1 VAQVDGPKRG
11 SAEPAGRLE
20 GWLPGLRTLREYRRS
35 WLARD
40 LVAGL
45 VLTALLIPVGM
56 GYAQAAGLPPITGLY
71 ATIVPLVAYA
81 IFGPSRVMVLG
92 PDSSLAAV
100 IAAVILPL
108 GGADPETAVALA
120 GALAI
125 LTGLIVLAAGVA
137 KLGFVTELLSRPV
150 QLGYLYGIA
159 VTILV
164 GQLPKLCGFTIEGR
178 GLLTETRDF
187 LQGVA
192 DGRVNRAAL
201 AVGLAGIVVIFGLRR
216 IWPAVPGVMVAV
228 LVGIAAVSMF
238 DLTEDGVQV
247 IGVLP
252 EGLPSLSI
260 PTVELA
266 DLGALFSGALGIALV
281 AVADTTVLSQSLA
294 AQRDETV
301 DPNQELRAL
310 GVANLAAGLFQGFSI
325 SSSASRT
332 PVAMASGARSQL
344 TPLVGA
350 VTIALALVLA
360 PGAVRN
366 LPLSMLAAIVITAA
380 VGLIDVGAVRRLLRV
395 RRSEFVLW
403 LTAFAGVA
411 LLGVLLGIFVAILLS
426 LADFTRRAWR
436 PYDAVL
442 GREDD
447 LKGYHDID
455 RHPSARRIPGLLLYR
470 FDAPLFFA
478 NAGYFR
484 RRIHHLVDEATHRV
498 RWVVVAAEPI
508 TDIDTTA
515 ADSLRQLLTELRQRQ
530 VTLAFAE
537 MKGPVKD
544 RLRRYD
550 LFDAIGPDHF
560 FPTIGT
566 AVDGYLAATG
576 TTWVDWEERSPA
588 GSEPGPDGSQLAAP
602 DRPAPESRG

>member
-1 VAQVDGPKRG
+1 MT
-11 SAEPAGRLE
+11 GRLE
-20 GWLPGLRTLREYRRS
+20 GGLERWVPGLRTLREYQRS
-35 WLARD
+35 WLASD

-45 VLTALLIPVGM
+45 VLTALLVPVGM

-81 IFGPSRVMVLG
+81 VFGPSRVMVLG

-108 GGADPETAVALA
+108 GGNDPETAVALA
-120 GALAI
+120 GALAV
-125 LTGLIVLAAGVA
+125 LTGLIILVAGIA
-137 KLGFVTELLSRPV
+137 RLGFMTELLSRPV

-164 GQLPKLCGFTIEGR
+164 GQLPRLCGFSIEGR
-178 GLLTETRDF
+178 GLVTEIRDVA
-187 LQGVA
+187 QGVA

-201 AVGLAGIVVIFGLRR
+201 AVGLTGIAVILILRR
-216 IWPAVPGVMVAV
+216 LWPRVPGVAVAV
-228 LVGIAAVSMF
+228 VVGIAAVAMF
-238 DLTEDGVQV
+238 DLEAEGVQV
-247 IGVLP
+247 VGVLP
-252 EGLPSLSI
+252 EGLPTLAF
-260 PTVELA
+260 PAVDLA

-310 GVANLAAGLFQGFSI
+310 GAANLAAGLFQGFAI

-332 PVAMASGARSQL
+332 PVAVSAGARSQL

-350 VTIALALVLA
+350 VSIALLLVFA
-360 PGAVRN
+360 PGLLRD
-366 LPLSMLAAIVITAA
+366 LPLPMLAAIVITAA
-380 VGLIDVGAVRRLLRV
+380 IGLIDVAAVRRLYRV

-403 LTAFAGVA
+403 LAAFGGVA
-411 LLGVLLGIFVAILLS
+411 LLGVLMGIFVAILLS
-426 LADFTRRAWR
+426 LADFIRRAWR
-436 PYDAVL
+436 PHDAVL
-442 GREDD
+442 GREDE

-455 RHPSARRIPGLLLYR
+455 RHPSARQVPGLLLYR

-478 NAGYFR
+478 NAAWFR
-484 RRIHHLVDEATHRV
+484 RRVKGLVAEAAHPV

-515 ADSLRQLLTELRQRQ
+515 ADTLDQLLQELRHQQ

-537 MKGPVKD
+537 LKGPVKD
-544 RLRRYD
+544 RLERYG
-550 LFDAIGPDHF
+550 LYDAVGPDHF

-566 AVDGYLAATG
+566 AVDAYVAATG
-576 TTWVDWEERSPA
+576 TTWVDWEERPT
-588 GSEPGPDGSQLAAP
+588 PAP
-602 DRPAPESRG
+602 DAPA